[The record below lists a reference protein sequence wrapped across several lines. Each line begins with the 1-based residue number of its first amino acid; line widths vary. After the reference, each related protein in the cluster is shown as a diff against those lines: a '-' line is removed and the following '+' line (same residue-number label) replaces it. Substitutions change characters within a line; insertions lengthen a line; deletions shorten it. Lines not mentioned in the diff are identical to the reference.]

1 MAFSRASMV
10 VTYYIKL
17 FRTGADR
24 HNSILM
30 SLLLLVAETITKYF
44 TERKI
49 VLKNLTQLWHASKNT
64 NFKSIPGEHSIFI
77 TPENLRKP
85 LAFWRFQGVY
95 KLNITVKW
103 LKVLQKRREK
113 LHDLNFPASIY
124 WLKVNNKNTK
134 TGCEICAKLTHFT
147 HCSSVFLVNFE

>member
-17 FRTGADR
+17 FHTGADR

-64 NFKSIPGEHSIFI
+64 NFKSIPGEHYFYN
-77 TPENLRKP
+77 P
-85 LAFWRFQGVY
+85 
-95 KLNITVKW
+95 
-103 LKVLQKRREK
+103 
-113 LHDLNFPASIY
+113 
-124 WLKVNNKNTK
+124 
-134 TGCEICAKLTHFT
+134 
-147 HCSSVFLVNFE
+147 